1 MAEFYITNDPPR
13 NLDPE
18 DIARAA
24 KTSEP
29 WTEYTTP
36 NQQIHAIDDGEEG
49 QNPQGVTLSVN
60 PGYYNYFPG
69 EGEHGQGKLFDYSPP
84 SLNMLHGTADVSEA
98 TVQQAMALAW
108 KHAVDATGHLT
119 YSTSL
124 SPFSVRAVK
133 YARDRGLVVD
143 PRKGMNFDSLYTERF
158 TRQKERAME
167 QLKDQYENEY
177 KNNTNYYDGY
187 HDGGYIDE
195 CHDDWGDCEY
205 CNPVDEE
212 GDFTGDGS
220 CYECVECRYGEEIQP
235 ESSGESTYD
244 ENEEQQYIADKMKGI
259 DEQKAAA
266 LIFRQSRESQGQGP
280 AMTALSTKERYDY
293 AQQKKAERAP
303 QTILGR
309 IDAPRT
315 ADPREVAGDRVTKAT
330 PEQVKEAVQLGL
342 KHGLEH
348 KKALKSVRSI
358 ADLQEEANTEYDA
371 RVDMDSDE
379 TNLFGEALNPRTR
392 AQSKSDLP
400 DNAITSPTWRIHNN
414 NNVWNPH
421 VSAQVE
427 MPPNGPQPI
436 TETLGIPLESVGS
449 TFRESNRRLAGVQ
462 PTDIRAQ
469 EVSTLQNKI
478 SSSPGLTAALNA
490 NYEDSR
496 NTYESLYGDQD
507 NGPRPQ
513 AGSRS
518 VAFSTGTAESN
529 EETANNRSFFNK

>member
-1 MAEFYITNDPPR
+1 MAEFYITNDPQRTTSPKE
-13 NLDPE
+13 LAE
-18 DIARAA
+18 KA
-24 KTSEP
+24 KTAEP

-98 TVQQAMALAW
+98 TVQKAMALAW

-143 PRKGMNFDSLYTERF
+143 PRKGMNFEGLYNERF
-158 TRQKERAME
+158 TNQKERAMD

-177 KNNTNYYDGY
+177 RNNTNYYDNYYGDEY
-187 HDGGYIDE
+187 VDE

-212 GDFTGDGS
+212 GDFTGEGS
-220 CYECVECRYGEEIQP
+220 CYECDECRYGEEIEP
-235 ESSGESTYD
+235 KVSDNSPYD

-266 LIFRQSRESQGQGP
+266 MIFRQSREAQGQGP
-280 AMTALSTKERYDY
+280 ALTALSTKDRYDY
-293 AQQKKAERAP
+293 AQNRKAERAP

-309 IDAPRT
+309 VDSPREV
-315 ADPREVAGDRVTKAT
+315 DPREVAGDRITKAT
-330 PEQVKEAVQLGL
+330 PEQVQEAVTAGL

-348 KKALKSVRSI
+348 KRNLKSVRSI
-358 ADLQEEANTEYDA
+358 EDLQEEANTEYDA
-371 RVDMDSDE
+371 RVGMDSDE

-392 AQSKSDLP
+392 AQSKADLP
-400 DNAITSPTWRIHNN
+400 DDTITSPRWKTQHNN
-414 NNVWNPH
+414 SSWQPH
-421 VSAQVE
+421 VVAQLE
-427 MPPNGPQPI
+427 MPPNGPERL
-436 TETLGIPLESVGS
+436 TEQIGIPLESVGS
-449 TFRESNRRLAGVQ
+449 TFYSSQRRRAGQ
-462 PTDIRAQ
+462 SENTINAEQAASLRDRI
-469 EVSTLQNKI
+469 T
-478 SSSPGLTAALNA
+478 SSPGLTAALNA
-490 NYEDSR
+490 HYEDNR

-507 NGPRPQ
+507 SNPRPQ

-518 VAFSTGTAESN
+518 AAFSTGNTETN
-529 EETANNRSFFNK
+529 EETATNRSFFNK